1 MKGVIIL
8 ILSRKTKIVVIICSI
23 VVFSVLFC
31 SSAVYTRNEY
41 IKIYNEGVSLLE
53 KGNYTDALNRFSDI
67 PNYIDYRD
75 IRELLEEHQIDVC
88 PRCGLILE

>member
-1 MKGVIIL
+1 M
-8 ILSRKTKIVVIICSI
+8 LSRKSKIMIIICSI
-23 VVFSVLFC
+23 VAFSILFC
-31 SSAVYTRNEY
+31 SSAVYVRNEY
-41 IKIYNEGVSLLE
+41 IEIYNEGVSLLE
-53 KGNYTDALNRFSDI
+53 EGDYINALNRFSDI